1 MTVRRGSLGFKAL
14 RLVRAPLRA
23 SGGRWRTAASNFAV
37 LSMRCAMGAVVVLIL
52 GASGVQAWRVGAQSY
67 DLHKQIVAVE
77 RHEAELTTS
86 AAALRTQIRDLHD
99 PEYLVPLIHE
109 QLGLVKPHEVFIVVR
124 TQAPPPN
131 R

>member
-1 MTVRRGSLGFKAL
+1 MRRGSLGFKAL

-23 SGGRWRTAASNFAV
+23 SGGRWREAVSNFAV
-37 LSMRCAMGAVVVLIL
+37 ISMRCAMAAVIVAVL
-52 GASGVQAWRVGAQSY
+52 GASGLQAWRVGAQSY

-77 RHEAELTTS
+77 RHEAELTSSET
-86 AAALRTQIRDLHD
+86 ALQTQIKDLHD

-124 TQAPPPN
+124 TQTPPAN